1 MEPGKVATN
10 SSRLMLNFY
19 CCGPLFLR
27 DRSKRRTSLAGYS
40 QFFLGLSRRGPFGL
54 FPNAKSST
62 IVRMPDDDLVN
73 LIHQVVNHEE
83 ELTEQTKVI
92 KRLTD
97 RVGVLETD
105 MLNIIALFQKLRAFA
120 HVHPGLERQAEEY
133 ENLVNVLRERYK
145 IPEPSA
151 PA

>member
-1 MEPGKVATN
+1 
-10 SSRLMLNFY
+10 
-19 CCGPLFLR
+19 
-27 DRSKRRTSLAGYS
+27 
-40 QFFLGLSRRGPFGL
+40 
-54 FPNAKSST
+54 
-62 IVRMPDDDLVN
+62 MPDDDLVN

-105 MLNIIALFQKLRAFA
+105 MLTVIAMFQKLRAFA
-120 HVHPGLERQAEEY
+120 HVRPGLEKQADEFDILL
-133 ENLVNVLRERYK
+133 NTLRERYK
-145 IPEPSA
+145 IPQQPPA

>member
-1 MEPGKVATN
+1 
-10 SSRLMLNFY
+10 
-19 CCGPLFLR
+19 
-27 DRSKRRTSLAGYS
+27 
-40 QFFLGLSRRGPFGL
+40 L
-54 FPNAKSST
+54 FPNAESSR

-105 MLNIIALFQKLRAFA
+105 MLTVIAMFQKLRGSA
-120 HVHPGLERQAEEY
+120 HVRPGLEKQAEEFDI
-133 ENLVNVLRERYK
+133 LLKTIRERYK
-145 IPEPSA
+145 IPQQPPA

>member
-1 MEPGKVATN
+1 
-10 SSRLMLNFY
+10 
-19 CCGPLFLR
+19 
-27 DRSKRRTSLAGYS
+27 
-40 QFFLGLSRRGPFGL
+40 
-54 FPNAKSST
+54 
-62 IVRMPDDDLVN
+62 MPDDDLVN

-105 MLNIIALFQKLRAFA
+105 MLNIIALFQKLRVFA
-120 HVHPGLERQAEEY
+120 HVHPGLERHAEEY
-133 ENLVNVLRERYK
+133 DNLVNVLRERYK

>member
-1 MEPGKVATN
+1 M
-10 SSRLMLNFY
+10 
-19 CCGPLFLR
+19 
-27 DRSKRRTSLAGYS
+27 
-40 QFFLGLSRRGPFGL
+40 
-54 FPNAKSST
+54 FPNAKSSR

-105 MLNIIALFQKLRAFA
+105 MLTVIAMFQKLRESV
-120 HVHPGLERQAEEY
+120 HVRPGLEKQAEEFDI
-133 ENLVNVLRERYK
+133 LLKTLRERYK
-145 IPEPSA
+145 IPQQPAA

>member
-1 MEPGKVATN
+1 
-10 SSRLMLNFY
+10 
-19 CCGPLFLR
+19 
-27 DRSKRRTSLAGYS
+27 
-40 QFFLGLSRRGPFGL
+40 
-54 FPNAKSST
+54 
-62 IVRMPDDDLVN
+62 MPDDDLVN

-105 MLNIIALFQKLRAFA
+105 MMNIIALFQKLRVFA
-120 HVHPGLERQAEEY
+120 HVHPGTERHAEEY
-133 ENLVNVLRERYK
+133 DILVNVLRERYK
-145 IPEPSA
+145 IPQQPPA